1 MNRNKRVHIHIPA
14 WVSTVYIVFSL
25 VLVPWTLYLSL
36 TLPAHHLSR
45 HWDLSW
51 VGLDIAILASLLT
64 TGVLAFYRSR
74 WMVISA
80 TAAGSFLLVDAW
92 FDIISQRP
100 GFELQEAIFLALVFE
115 IPLAIMSYSLATKIL
130 IHNID

>member
-1 MNRNKRVHIHIPA
+1 MPA
-14 WVSTVYIVFSL
+14 WVSVVYIVFSL
-25 VLVPWTLYLSL
+25 ILVPWTLYLSV
-36 TLPAHHLSR
+36 TLPTHHLSR

-74 WMVISA
+74 WVVMSA

-115 IPLAIMSYSLATKIL
+115 IPLAIISYSLATKIL
-130 IHNID
+130 IKNID